1 MGDAINLAA
10 RMEQAAAPGT
20 VLVSADTQ
28 RLVEPLFDFGD
39 QNMVEVK
46 GKIEPVAT
54 YRVLGPKAAPGRE
67 RGIEGLGSPMIG
79 RDREKEALFG
89 LVATL
94 SQGRG
99 QIVSVMGEAGLGKS
113 RLISELRQAAE
124 SQGNGSSPTGLG
136 SAGSG
141 STGLR
146 WYEGRSRSYETDTP
160 FTPFISLFSSY
171 FEFSP
176 EDSDEKRYQK
186 IGGKLA
192 QVVPAT
198 AARAAPFMATMLGV
212 SVPEDSDAQL
222 KHLQPPQIR
231 EKIFAAIKGLVA
243 SEATERPLVLVFE
256 DVHWG
261 DPTSLDLLET
271 LMPLADRV
279 PLMIL
284 GVFRPVRQD
293 PGWRFHEAAS
303 RDYVHRYTALL
314 LEPLDEDDARELVAN
329 LLEIEDL
336 PLQVRSLILAKA
348 EGNPFFVEE
357 VIRSLLDAELVVRD
371 NGHWRATQEISSI
384 VLPDT
389 LPGVITARLDR
400 LNEESKRV
408 AQTASVIGR
417 EFGASTLGEIYD
429 NLAALDDALTDL
441 QRRELIR
448 EKSRIPDLHYMYKH
462 ILTQE
467 AAYASLLMSRR
478 REIHLRIAECLE
490 KNNPDMVYDI
500 ARHFRDANESARAA
514 PYLVDAGDRAA
525 REYSTPEAIN
535 YYSSALKMLEEIKEP
550 ALSRR
555 AAPRLRRVEYTALG
569 DAINLAARMEQAA
582 APGTVLISANTHRLV
597 APLFDFDDQ
606 RLIEV
611 KGKIEPVATYRVLA
625 AKTEPG
631 RLRGVEGLSSPLIG
645 RGRETDVLGQ
655 ALTQLGQGQGGI
667 VSIMGEAGLGKSRLY
682 RRDARPPIRRAG
694 RWVGGTDRMDGRP
707 VCLLRHVASLQSF
720 RSATP
725 KHLPCGGNRPR

>member
-1 MGDAINLAA
+1 M
-10 RMEQAAAPGT
+10 
-20 VLVSADTQ
+20 
-28 RLVEPLFDFGD
+28 
-39 QNMVEVK
+39 
-46 GKIEPVAT
+46 
-54 YRVLGPKAAPGRE
+54 
-67 RGIEGLGSPMIG
+67 
-79 RDREKEALFG
+79 
-89 LVATL
+89 
-94 SQGRG
+94 
-99 QIVSVMGEAGLGKS
+99 
-113 RLISELRQAAE
+113 
-124 SQGNGSSPTGLG
+124 
-136 SAGSG
+136 
-141 STGLR
+141 
-146 WYEGRSRSYETDTP
+146 
-160 FTPFISLFSSY
+160 
-171 FEFSP
+171 
-176 EDSDEKRYQK
+176 
-186 IGGKLA
+186 
-192 QVVPAT
+192 
-198 AARAAPFMATMLGV
+198 
-212 SVPEDSDAQL
+212 
-222 KHLQPPQIR
+222 
-231 EKIFAAIKGLVA
+231 
-243 SEATERPLVLVFE
+243 VFE

-389 LPGVITARLDR
+389 LAGVITARLDR

-555 AAPRLRRVEYTALG
+555 AAPRRAYEG
-569 DAINLAARMEQAA
+569 W
-582 APGTVLISANTHRLV
+582 NTR
-597 APLFDFDDQ
+597 PW
-606 RLIEV
+606 
-611 KGKIEPVATYRVLA
+611 ATR
-625 AKTEPG
+625 
-631 RLRGVEGLSSPLIG
+631 
-645 RGRETDVLGQ
+645 
-655 ALTQLGQGQGGI
+655 
-667 VSIMGEAGLGKSRLY
+667 
-682 RRDARPPIRRAG
+682 
-694 RWVGGTDRMDGRP
+694 
-707 VCLLRHVASLQSF
+707 
-720 RSATP
+720 
-725 KHLPCGGNRPR
+725 